1 MYPVGL
7 GGNFV
12 KCFIEVM
19 WRSNRWSAGCKWS
32 QVTALVFLKQENL
45 AVAYRG
51 GRGQPGIFGAVLI
64 VLCAAPCVP
73 NTQAIREDA
82 LK

>member
-12 KCFIEVM
+12 KCFNEVM
-19 WRSNRWSAGCKWS
+19 WQSNRWSAGCKWS
-32 QVTALVFLKQENL
+32 HVMALVFLRQENL
-45 AVAYRG
+45 AMAYRG
-51 GRGQPGIFGAVLI
+51 GRGVLI
-64 VLCAAPCVP
+64 VLCTAPCVP
-73 NTQAIREDA
+73 NTQAVREDT